1 MSRFLTA
8 VAAALLIGIG
18 WPISA
23 GAINDPPKIGLVQID
38 LSNPFHLGE
47 VDGAKEA
54 ARRFGFRLIVTS
66 GEGDVN
72 KQIQAVENLINEGV
86 DAIAINFIDAGAFG
100 PTMKKAAAAG
110 VPIIGLHSKIEGC
123 AAVLGFD
130 ERHTGKIV
138 GEYAAQL
145 LKAKYGEVKGEVANL
160 QGLLGQGLNT
170 DRSGGFTDVMARY
183 PGVKVVAQ
191 DPTDWD
197 PTKAVAV
204 TENWMTAYPSLD
216 LIYGNSDSLT
226 VPAAKVVARTGRQGQ
241 IMLVS
246 VDGTKEGLEAVRD
259 GVLKSTVLL
268 APQYSGFWKAYLPY
282 EIATH
287 KTDQKELLIQGVL
300 ITKDNVVPALKLADD
315 QVHDIQKFPFEKPL
329 TDIVAGYK

>member
-1 MSRFLTA
+1 MFRYALA
-8 VAAALLIGIG
+8 VAAAALIGVG
-18 WPISA
+18 VA
-23 GAINDPPKIGLVQID
+23 GPVAAGNNPPKIGLVQID

-47 VDGAKEA
+47 VDGAREA
-54 ARRFGFRLIVTS
+54 ARRFGFQLIVTS

-86 DAIAINFIDAGAFG
+86 DAIAVNFIDAGAFG
-100 PTMKKAAAAG
+100 PTMKKAGAAG
-110 VPIIGLHSKIEGC
+110 VPIICLHSKIDGC

-130 ERHTGKIV
+130 ERHTGNIV
-138 GEYAAQL
+138 GEYAAKL
-145 LKAKYGEVKGEVANL
+145 LRAKNGEVRGEVANL

-170 DRSGGFTDVMARY
+170 DRSGGFTDVMAKY
-183 PGVKVVAQ
+183 PGVKVDAQ

-204 TENWMTAYPSLD
+204 TENWMTAYPNLE

-226 VPAAKVVARTGRQGQ
+226 VPASKVIARAGKQGK

-246 VDGTKEGLEAVRD
+246 VDGTLDGLQAVRD
-259 GVLKSTVLL
+259 GVMESTVML
-268 APQYSGFWKAYLPY
+268 APQYSGFWKAYFPY
-282 EIATH
+282 QIATH

-300 ITKDNVVPALKLADD
+300 ITKDNVGPALKLADD
-315 QVHDIQKFPFEKPL
+315 QVHNIQKFPFEKSL
-329 TDIVAGYK
+329 TEIVAGYK

>member
-1 MSRFLTA
+1 MWQLRL
-8 VAAALLIGIG
+8 AAAAAIVGVV
-18 WPISA
+18 A
-23 GAINDPPKIGLVQID
+23 GGAAQAANNPPKIGLVQID

-47 VDGAKEA
+47 VEGAKEA
-54 ARRFGFRLIVTS
+54 ARRYGFQLIVTS
-66 GEGDVN
+66 GEGDVT
-72 KQIQAVENLINEGV
+72 KQIQAVENLINSGV
-86 DAIAINFIDAGAFG
+86 DAIAVNFIDAGAFG
-100 PTMKKAAAAG
+100 PTMKKAAAAH
-110 VPIIGLHSKIEGC
+110 VPIICLHSKIDGC
-123 AAVLGFD
+123 TALLGFD

-145 LKAKYGEVKGEVANL
+145 LKAKFGEVKGEVANL

-170 DRSGGFTDVMARY
+170 DRSGGFTDVMAQY
-183 PGVKVVAQ
+183 PGVKVDAQ

-204 TENWMTAYPSLD
+204 TENWMTAYPNLN

-226 VPAAKVVARTGRQGQ
+226 VPAAKVVARSGKQGQ

-246 VDGTKEGLEAVRD
+246 VDGTLDGLTAVKD
-259 GVLKSTVLL
+259 DVLKSTVML

-287 KTDQKELLIQGVL
+287 KSDQKELLIQGVL
-300 ITKDNVVPALKLADD
+300 IDKTNVGQALKLADD
-315 QVHDIQKFPFEKPL
+315 QVHSIEKFPFEKPL
-329 TDIVAGYK
+329 TDIVASYK